1 MQWHWDGGLVFVWIC
16 FVMDWCMTKLTSI
29 YTLRVQDVP
38 TTTSSFSLCTNKP
51 KNWMFWFSSISILY
65 GSNIMAHEI
74 ITVTYCC
81 CCFVVVTVRTS
92 LQAIHALY
100 CIEYEYVVVVQIKW
114 RTCNF
119 TKTGCT
125 KDGMIRLHE
134 LLQRLMCILFYLES
148 IWQLHTCIKFHFLY
162 ENSKQHSP

>member
-29 YTLRVQDVP
+29 YTLRVQDVT

-114 RTCNF
+114 RTCKF

-125 KDGMIRLHE
+125 KDGMICLHE